1 MPDGPD
7 RGAWSLADVE
17 SRFGG
22 WVRAKVRRLFPGDCD
37 DVVQDVMLKLA
48 QALPKLRDDR
58 VEAARAFVSRTVRSV
73 CIDQWRR
80 RAHRPGT
87 AALDGVD
94 VPDPNAA
101 APAEAATSAESRA
114 SVQRAWDALPERER
128 TILRLRFVDG
138 LGFREIGEVLG
149 VPQGSVAGWYSRALA
164 ALREELT

>member
-1 MPDGPD
+1 MARGPD

-17 SRFGG
+17 SRFGD
-22 WVRAKVRRLFPGDCD
+22 WVRAKVRRLFPSDCD

-48 QALPKLRDDR
+48 QALPALRDTR
-58 VEAARAFVSRTVRSV
+58 IEAARAFVSRTVRSV
-73 CIDQWRR
+73 CIDEWRR
-80 RAHRPGT
+80 RANRPGA

-94 VPDPNAA
+94 VLDANAA
-101 APAEAATSAESRA
+101 APAEAATRAESRD
-114 SVQRAWDALPERER
+114 SVRRAWDGLPERER